1 MKARWG
7 FGLASL
13 GLGLAV
19 AAASMREAAPAY
31 ARYAG
36 QTEPVRLIPSLT
48 GEPEYCLT
56 CHQGI
61 EEISAA
67 HPVEVFGCVRC
78 HGGNRISLD
87 AQGAHAGLL
96 GGGNPS
102 DFSAVDAAC
111 GGTDCHSG
119 ESTEERDHI
128 ARSMTS
134 VQSTYAGAIASVRY
148 TFGAQPDPTAR
159 YGIRAVS
166 DPLVTSV
173 TGVPAIAAFA
183 SIVEEDPQAVQ
194 TFAAECLTCHLE
206 SEPRAGSGYQR
217 LTGCPACHSPSGLD
231 GAYVGDDPTIQGD
244 EPGHASVHR
253 LTTAIPYTQCDSC
266 HNRGNYDLVTMTFHE
281 RTDLPTDGRAS
292 RLEDY
297 YQPIAQF
304 TKCEWELDCVDCH
317 TSQEVMGDG
326 DLHSN
331 QSEVRYIQCSTCHG
345 TLDDGPLTMT
355 ITDPDDQA
363 LRRARLNPVVDLQVG
378 DTVVVTSRGEALW
391 NVIQQPDGRLVMVGK
406 ATRLNY
412 EVPLVKGSECEQDPA
427 KQESSACHVCHA
439 VERP

>member
-1 MKARWG
+1 
-7 FGLASL
+7 
-13 GLGLAV
+13 
-19 AAASMREAAPAY
+19 
-31 ARYAG
+31 
-36 QTEPVRLIPSLT
+36 
-48 GEPEYCLT
+48 
-56 CHQGI
+56 
-61 EEISAA
+61 
-67 HPVEVFGCVRC
+67 
-78 HGGNRISLD
+78 
-87 AQGAHAGLL
+87 
-96 GGGNPS
+96 
-102 DFSAVDAAC
+102 
-111 GGTDCHSG
+111 
-119 ESTEERDHI
+119 
-128 ARSMTS
+128 
-134 VQSTYAGAIASVRY
+134 
-148 TFGAQPDPTAR
+148 
-159 YGIRAVS
+159 
-166 DPLVTSV
+166 
-173 TGVPAIAAFA
+173 
-183 SIVEEDPQAVQ
+183 
-194 TFAAECLTCHLE
+194 
-206 SEPRAGSGYQR
+206 
-217 LTGCPACHSPSGLD
+217 
-231 GAYVGDDPTIQGD
+231 
-244 EPGHASVHR
+244 VHR

-292 RLEDY
+292 RIEDY

-355 ITDPDDQA
+355 ITDPDDLA
-363 LRRARLNPVVDLQVG
+363 LRRAHLNPVIDLQVG

-406 ATRLNY
+406 ATRMNY